1 MTRLVVSLVA
11 SGFDDEAE
19 AEQYMSRLADLA
31 MQASESEEL
40 GVAVCVLEVDDD
52 ETEGETIH

>member
-31 MQASESEEL
+31 MQASESEGL
-40 GVAVCVLEVDDD
+40 RVTICVMEVDDD